1 MPGIPRVPPG
11 TPPPPGGGGGGVMER
26 NATRTI
32 PGLNS
37 RGMNCYGAL
46 PIGSRQYC
54 GGLRLPF
61 TYLRITIVTAANA
74 VRRIFTVVIVFV
86 CGLL

>member
-1 MPGIPRVPPG
+1 MPGISRVPPG
-11 TPPPPGGGGGGVMER
+11 YPGGGGGGVMER
-26 NATRTI
+26 NAARTL
-32 PGLNS
+32 PGLRP
-37 RGMNCYGAL
+37 RGMNCYGTL
-46 PIGSRQYC
+46 SVGSRQYC

-74 VRRIFTVVIVFV
+74 VRRIFPVVIFFV